1 MVEAAE
7 QVSDSLEDL
16 PTRTLSHSERGL
28 VSGGG
33 CIVSK
38 MVGKYGPYRYH
49 VKKVNG
55 KQTWTYL
62 GKGGKGGTKHSGL
75 VSGELEKEAEA

>member
-1 MVEAAE
+1 MAKVAS

-16 PTRTLSHSERGL
+16 PTRTLSHSEKGL

-33 CIVSK
+33 CIISK

-62 GKGGKGGTKHSGL
+62 GKATSGTKHDNGL
-75 VSGELEKEAEA
+75 VSEEGL